1 MRSVRGPAAKY
12 PKRVSSVAPSRR
24 ASSRGMAG
32 RRRRRIVGWG
42 ALLVVVLAVLVAIVV
57 FGRLDGPTAAEREV
71 GEALALASREVNEF
85 HPAPG
90 AGAVERPA
98 IEDADLY
105 RCGRSDSGWEPRAE
119 VFYSG
124 TDRPEL
130 VSELR
135 SFLEVRA
142 GCPPRKVSV
151 QGPMLGRRRSAR
163 TRCPSSSWPQTI
175 PTDQRVGPTRS
186 SISAGLCVVTPE
198 PRSAPSRNG

>member
-1 MRSVRGPAAKY
+1 
-12 PKRVSSVAPSRR
+12 
-24 ASSRGMAG
+24 MAG

-135 SFLEVRA
+135 SFLEVRGWVPTEEGLGPGA
-142 GCPPRKVSV
+142 DAWTKAFGENSV
-151 QGPMLGRRRSAR
+151 PVVIVATDDPNGSASRTYAQLYLGWAVCGD
-163 TRCPSSSWPQTI
+163 T
-175 PTDQRVGPTRS
+175 
-186 SISAGLCVVTPE
+186 
-198 PRSAPSRNG
+198 